1 LDLFD
6 TPPRRIFM
14 DPKRLDLLN
23 SAGLLILR
31 VGIAG
36 YMITHGWG
44 KFQMSLAG
52 NFEWADPI
60 GLGPTLSLLLVT
72 FAEFFCA
79 ILIVFGLATRLAAI
93 PLVFAMGVA
102 AFVAHAADP
111 WTMGAAAQLYMA
123 GEAESWASK
132 EPALL
137 FGIAFLA
144 LIFTGPGKFSLD
156 SIVMPKVLAR
166 FGSN

>member
-1 LDLFD
+1 MN
-6 TPPRRIFM
+6 PRQIE
-14 DPKRLDLLN
+14 LAS

-36 YMITHGWG
+36 YMVTHGWG
-44 KFQMSLAG
+44 KFQMALAG

-79 ILIVFGLATRLAAI
+79 ILIILGLATRLAAV

-102 AFVAHAADP
+102 AFVAHANDP

-132 EPALL
+132 QPALM

-156 SIVMPKVLAR
+156 AIVMPKVLAR